1 MISLRSQVTKKI
13 LNYFFINPH
22 ESLHV
27 NELTRKLKVDKRN
40 LVKKLRELEEN
51 GVLKSQ
57 NRGNLRLYSINT
69 SFPFYKEYEK
79 IVLKTVGLEEELKR
93 TLREVPGVKEA
104 YIYGSYAKNNLNTH
118 SDIDLLVVGGHE
130 ISALQKRLNIIQN
143 EIDREINSVNID
155 EREFKRRI
163 RNKDPFLMEILKGK
177 NIKIV
182 G

>member
-1 MISLRSQVTKKI
+1 
-13 LNYFFINPH
+13 
-22 ESLHV
+22 
-27 NELTRKLKVDKRN
+27 
-40 LVKKLRELEEN
+40 
-51 GVLKSQ
+51 
-57 NRGNLRLYSINT
+57 
-69 SFPFYKEYEK
+69 
-79 IVLKTVGLEEELKR
+79 
-93 TLREVPGVKEA
+93 
-104 YIYGSYAKNNLNTH
+104 
-118 SDIDLLVVGGHE
+118 LVVGGHE